1 MTLIFWELLA
11 KFSQMITFDGK
22 NINIIYVIEI
32 SFRVLVYIELT
43 RMFVISYILFVLFFF
58 LMLYRMQ
65 M

>member
-11 KFSQMITFDGK
+11 KFSHVITFVDGK
-22 NINIIYVIEI
+22 NINIVCVVEI

-43 RMFVISYILFVLFFF
+43 RMFVISDILFVLFFM
-58 LMLYRMQ
+58 MLYRMQ

>member
-58 LMLYRMQ
+58 
-65 M
+65 